1 MELNYSTIALLFPA
15 VPLMFLVFANTSGAI
30 GTRLREVFEKVQDTN
45 LSGAE
50 YEIFR
55 NEAAYLAKRLSLIRF
70 AQMLNGLTFLFNM
83 LTLVSIYVGK
93 QVLAESLFA
102 CTVAVMMFSI
112 LIYLVEISISVT
124 AVRFLWRQIQ
134 RKQSN

>member
-30 GTRLREVFEKVQDTN
+30 GARLREVFEKVQDTN

-83 LTLVSIYVGK
+83 LTLVGIYVGK